1 MQRPKTT
8 RIVQNSKTKRNILAM
23 TQSKITSYEKT
34 MAVGCLMVYGSWC
47 IQGVR
52 GHPGRLRKI
61 PLRKVH
67 FHGVVIFAIAAI
79 DV

>member
-1 MQRPKTT
+1 
-8 RIVQNSKTKRNILAM
+8 
-23 TQSKITSYEKT
+23 
-34 MAVGCLMVYGSWC
+34 MATGRLMVYGSRC

-52 GHPGRLRKI
+52 GHSGRLRKI

-67 FHGVVIFAIAAI
+67 FHGVVTFAIAAI

>member
-1 MQRPKTT
+1 
-8 RIVQNSKTKRNILAM
+8 M
-23 TQSKITSYEKT
+23 TIGW
-34 MAVGCLMVYGSWC
+34 VMVYGSWC

-52 GHPGRLRKI
+52 GHSDRLRKI